1 VHPGFPNAEFGMF
14 GAGAA
19 GVGPVWDE
27 NISEAT
33 SLWEEDGTVKVRERL
48 KKVVIHVRLR

>member
-33 SLWEEDGTVKVRERL
+33 SLWEEDGTVKIRERL